1 MYFSRLFHKP
11 LSSIQNVFSDVD
23 IKISLLNNVAVDTKD
38 LLADISDNFD
48 GIFGYKVHN
57 NHDNDVMRLCLDN
70 GWRFDLT
77 FA

>member
-1 MYFSRLFHKP
+1 M
-11 LSSIQNVFSDVD
+11 
-23 IKISLLNNVAVDTKD
+23 NNVAVDTKD